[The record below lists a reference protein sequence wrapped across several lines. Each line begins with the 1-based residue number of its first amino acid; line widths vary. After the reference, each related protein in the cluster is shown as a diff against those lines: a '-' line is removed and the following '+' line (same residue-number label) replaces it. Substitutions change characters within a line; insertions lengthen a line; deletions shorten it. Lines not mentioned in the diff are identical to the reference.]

1 MRFLNNLTIKNL
13 KINKKRTISLI
24 IGIILAIFLIT
35 SVITIISSFQKT
47 LLEHTKKTKGD
58 YHYGFLNVPA
68 FELDEF
74 SKDENIDKIFVT
86 KILGYSSL
94 QESSGTNIP
103 LEILSFSQGSLDNLG
118 LEITDGRMPQTDSEI
133 IFSDTLTKYNETDI
147 KLGSQIELELQN
159 ADNLYKKTYTIVGI
173 VNITDEYIETVNN
186 PNSDKY
192 IAITKLNEYSESDK
206 LNVYI
211 KIKDLDKRL
220 ETIAKLQGIDDN
232 TYKNL
237 IGSNSAI
244 TEKNLSR
251 YENNKYVYLYN
262 NTLLGMQTGDYIDE
276 TAKMVYSVAVIIILV
291 IVLTSV
297 YCIRNSFDISITEK
311 IKQYG
316 ILSSIGATKKQIR
329 KIVFHEAFILGII
342 SIPIGI
348 IIGILFVYI
357 FLKILGLQLGKSLF
371 GMEFIFSTNL
381 YAIIITIILSSLVLY
396 LSARKSAKKA
406 SKLSPLE
413 AIKGSKNLKIN
424 SKKLKTPK
432 IIKKLFGI
440 GGVLAYKNIKR
451 NKKRYRTTIVSLILS
466 VTLLITAISFS
477 KYTSEVVKVYVNQE
491 NYDIFV
497 NSDDFEKL
505 KKVTEDAK
513 INRNRYQLY
522 RSLSVEIIDAEENYT
537 DNFKRLKTG
546 YTFCSLVSLG
556 KQEYERYIKS
566 LGLNYETV
574 KDKIILMDITTESIE
589 ENGKFTYQQID
600 CFDYVEGDKISM
612 NIDFNKES
620 IKTEIIK
627 ITSEKP
633 LFLAT
638 GPSAFL
644 IVSDEFMD
652 KYYIQENQPCFL
664 HIQTEDDIELEKYI
678 KENYSDSY
686 WAMGNNAESR
696 REQQSIITGVSIF
709 LYGFIIITAL
719 IGTTNIF
726 NTITTSMELRQREF
740 MQLKSI
746 GMTKKEFNK
755 MIRLETIFLGGKS
768 LIIGII
774 LGLILSYLIYLGF
787 SLNVEINYIFPIEAI
802 IISIIAVSI
811 LIGGM
816 MKYSLNK
823 INKLNIIET
832 IRNENI

>member
-118 LEITDGRMPQTDSEI
+118 LEITDGRIPQTDSEI

-159 ADNLYKKTYTIVGI
+159 GDNSYEKTYTIVGI

-237 IGSNSAI
+237 IGSNNAI

-276 TAKMVYSVAVIIILV
+276 TAKMVYSVAGIIILV
-291 IVLTSV
+291 IILTSV

-381 YAIIITIILSSLVLY
+381 YAIIITIILSCLVLY

-477 KYTSEVVKVYVNQE
+477 KYTSEVVKVYINQE

-505 KKVTEDAK
+505 KKITEDAK

-522 RSLSVEIIDAEENYT
+522 RSLSVEIIDAEEHYT
-537 DNFKRLKTG
+537 DNFKKLKTG

-566 LGLNYETV
+566 LGLNYETA

-589 ENGKFTYQQID
+589 ENDKFTYQQID
-600 CFDYVEGDKISM
+600 CFNYVEGDKISM

-620 IKTEIIK
+620 IETEIIK

-740 MQLKSI
+740 MHLKSI

-774 LGLILSYLIYLGF
+774 LGLILSYIIYLGF
-787 SLNVEINYIFPIEAI
+787 SLNVELNYIFPIEAI

-811 LIGGM
+811 LIGGI

>member
-118 LEITDGRMPQTDSEI
+118 LEITDGRIPQTDSEI
-133 IFSDTLTKYNETDI
+133 MFSDTLTKYNETDI

-159 ADNLYKKTYTIVGI
+159 GDNSYEKTYTIVGI

-276 TAKMVYSVAVIIILV
+276 TAKMVYSVAGIIILV

-381 YAIIITIILSSLVLY
+381 YAIIITIILSCLVLY

-477 KYTSEVVKVYVNQE
+477 KYTSEVVKVYINQE

-505 KKVTEDAK
+505 KKITEDAK

-522 RSLSVEIIDAEENYT
+522 RSLSVEIIDAEEHYT
-537 DNFKRLKTG
+537 DNFKKLKTG

-566 LGLNYETV
+566 LGLNYETA

-620 IKTEIIK
+620 IETEIIK

-740 MQLKSI
+740 MHLKSI

-787 SLNVEINYIFPIEAI
+787 SLNVELNYIFPIEAI

-811 LIGGM
+811 LIGGI

>member
-1 MRFLNNLTIKNL
+1 M
-13 KINKKRTISLI
+13 
-24 IGIILAIFLIT
+24 
-35 SVITIISSFQKT
+35 
-47 LLEHTKKTKGD
+47 
-58 YHYGFLNVPA
+58 
-68 FELDEF
+68 
-74 SKDENIDKIFVT
+74 
-86 KILGYSSL
+86 
-94 QESSGTNIP
+94 
-103 LEILSFSQGSLDNLG
+103 
-118 LEITDGRMPQTDSEI
+118 
-133 IFSDTLTKYNETDI
+133 
-147 KLGSQIELELQN
+147 
-159 ADNLYKKTYTIVGI
+159 
-173 VNITDEYIETVNN
+173 
-186 PNSDKY
+186 
-192 IAITKLNEYSESDK
+192 
-206 LNVYI
+206 
-211 KIKDLDKRL
+211 
-220 ETIAKLQGIDDN
+220 
-232 TYKNL
+232 

-251 YENNKYVYLYN
+251 YENNKYDYLYN

-276 TAKMVYSVAVIIILV
+276 TAKMVYSVAGIIILV

-381 YAIIITIILSSLVLY
+381 YAIIITIILSSLILY

-477 KYTSEVVKVYVNQE
+477 KYTSEVVKVYINQE

-505 KKVTEDAK
+505 KKITEDAK

-522 RSLSVEIIDAEENYT
+522 RSLSVEIIDAEEHYT
-537 DNFKRLKTG
+537 DNFKKLKTG

-566 LGLNYETV
+566 LGLNYETA

-589 ENGKFTYQQID
+589 ENDKFTYQQID
-600 CFDYVEGDKISM
+600 CFNYVEGDKISM

-620 IKTEIIK
+620 IETEIIK

-678 KENYSDSY
+678 KESYSDSY

-740 MQLKSI
+740 MHLKSI

-774 LGLILSYLIYLGF
+774 LGLILSYIIYLGF
-787 SLNVEINYIFPIEAI
+787 SLNVELNYIFPIEAI
-802 IISIIAVSI
+802 IIAIIAVSI
-811 LIGGM
+811 LIGGI

>member
-1 MRFLNNLTIKNL
+1 MRFLNNLTIKNF

-159 ADNLYKKTYTIVGI
+159 GDNSYKKTYTIVGM

-620 IKTEIIK
+620 IETEIIK

-638 GPSAFL
+638 GASAFL

-664 HIQTEDDIELEKYI
+664 HIQAEDDIELEKYI

-740 MQLKSI
+740 MHLKSI

-787 SLNVEINYIFPIEAI
+787 SLNVELNYIFPIEAI

-811 LIGGM
+811 LIGGI

>member
-1 MRFLNNLTIKNL
+1 MRFLNNLTIKNF

-118 LEITDGRMPQTDSEI
+118 LEITDGRIPQTDSEI

-159 ADNLYKKTYTIVGI
+159 GDNSYKKTYTIVGM

-276 TAKMVYSVAVIIILV
+276 TAKMVYSVAGIIILV

-413 AIKGSKNLKIN
+413 AIKGSKNLQIN

-664 HIQTEDDIELEKYI
+664 HIQAEDDIELEKYI

-740 MQLKSI
+740 MHLKSI

-787 SLNVEINYIFPIEAI
+787 SLNVELNYIFPIEAI

-811 LIGGM
+811 LIGGI

>member
-118 LEITDGRMPQTDSEI
+118 LEIIDGRIPQTDSEI

-159 ADNLYKKTYTIVGI
+159 GDNSYKKTYTIVGM

-186 PNSDKY
+186 LNSDKY

-220 ETIAKLQGIDDN
+220 ETIAKLQGIGDN

-237 IGSNSAI
+237 IGSNNAI

-276 TAKMVYSVAVIIILV
+276 TAKMVYSVAGIIILV
-291 IVLTSV
+291 IILTSV

-381 YAIIITIILSSLVLY
+381 YAIIITIILSSLILY

-413 AIKGSKNLKIN
+413 AIKGSRNLQIN

-505 KKVTEDAK
+505 KKITEDAK

-522 RSLSVEIIDAEENYT
+522 RSLSVEINDAEEHYT
-537 DNFKRLKTG
+537 DNFKKLKTG

-566 LGLNYETV
+566 LGLNYETA

-600 CFDYVEGDKISM
+600 CFNYVEGDKISIK
-612 NIDFNKES
+612 IDFNKDS
-620 IKTEIIK
+620 IETEIIK

-638 GPSAFL
+638 GASAFL

-664 HIQTEDDIELEKYI
+664 HIQVEDDIELEKYI

-696 REQQSIITGVSIF
+696 REQQSIITGVLIF
-709 LYGFIIITAL
+709 LYGSIIITAL

-740 MQLKSI
+740 MHLKSI

-787 SLNVEINYIFPIEAI
+787 SLNVELNYNFPIEAI

-811 LIGGM
+811 LIGGI

>member
-118 LEITDGRMPQTDSEI
+118 LEITDGRIPQTDSEI

-159 ADNLYKKTYTIVGI
+159 GDNSYEKTYTIVGI

-237 IGSNSAI
+237 IGSNNAI

-276 TAKMVYSVAVIIILV
+276 TAKMVYSVAGIIILV

-381 YAIIITIILSSLVLY
+381 YAIIITIILSCLVLY

-477 KYTSEVVKVYVNQE
+477 KYTSEVVKVYINQE

-505 KKVTEDAK
+505 KKITEDAK

-522 RSLSVEIIDAEENYT
+522 RSLSVEIIDAEEHYT
-537 DNFKRLKTG
+537 DNFKKLKTG

-566 LGLNYETV
+566 LGLNYETA

-589 ENGKFTYQQID
+589 ENDKFTYQQID
-600 CFDYVEGDKISM
+600 CFNYVEGDKISM
-612 NIDFNKES
+612 NIDFN
-620 IKTEIIK
+620 
-627 ITSEKP
+627 
-633 LFLAT
+633 
-638 GPSAFL
+638 
-644 IVSDEFMD
+644 
-652 KYYIQENQPCFL
+652 
-664 HIQTEDDIELEKYI
+664 
-678 KENYSDSY
+678 
-686 WAMGNNAESR
+686 
-696 REQQSIITGVSIF
+696 
-709 LYGFIIITAL
+709 
-719 IGTTNIF
+719 
-726 NTITTSMELRQREF
+726 
-740 MQLKSI
+740 
-746 GMTKKEFNK
+746 
-755 MIRLETIFLGGKS
+755 
-768 LIIGII
+768 
-774 LGLILSYLIYLGF
+774 
-787 SLNVEINYIFPIEAI
+787 
-802 IISIIAVSI
+802 
-811 LIGGM
+811 IGGI

>member
-1 MRFLNNLTIKNL
+1 MRFLNNLTIKNF

-118 LEITDGRMPQTDSEI
+118 LEITDGRIPQTDSEI

-159 ADNLYKKTYTIVGI
+159 GDNSYKKTYTIVGM

-220 ETIAKLQGIDDN
+220 ETIAKLQGIGDN

-237 IGSNSAI
+237 IGSNNAI

-276 TAKMVYSVAVIIILV
+276 TAKMVYSVAGIIILV
-291 IVLTSV
+291 IILTSV

-413 AIKGSKNLKIN
+413 AIKGSKNLQIN

-620 IKTEIIK
+620 IETEIIK

-638 GPSAFL
+638 GASAFL

-664 HIQTEDDIELEKYI
+664 HIQAEDDIELEKYI

-740 MQLKSI
+740 MHLKSI

-787 SLNVEINYIFPIEAI
+787 SLNVELNYIFPIEAI

-811 LIGGM
+811 LIGGI

>member
-1 MRFLNNLTIKNL
+1 
-13 KINKKRTISLI
+13 
-24 IGIILAIFLIT
+24 
-35 SVITIISSFQKT
+35 
-47 LLEHTKKTKGD
+47 
-58 YHYGFLNVPA
+58 
-68 FELDEF
+68 
-74 SKDENIDKIFVT
+74 
-86 KILGYSSL
+86 
-94 QESSGTNIP
+94 
-103 LEILSFSQGSLDNLG
+103 
-118 LEITDGRMPQTDSEI
+118 
-133 IFSDTLTKYNETDI
+133 
-147 KLGSQIELELQN
+147 
-159 ADNLYKKTYTIVGI
+159 
-173 VNITDEYIETVNN
+173 
-186 PNSDKY
+186 
-192 IAITKLNEYSESDK
+192 
-206 LNVYI
+206 
-211 KIKDLDKRL
+211 
-220 ETIAKLQGIDDN
+220 
-232 TYKNL
+232 
-237 IGSNSAI
+237 
-244 TEKNLSR
+244 
-251 YENNKYVYLYN
+251 
-262 NTLLGMQTGDYIDE
+262 
-276 TAKMVYSVAVIIILV
+276 
-291 IVLTSV
+291 
-297 YCIRNSFDISITEK
+297 
-311 IKQYG
+311 
-316 ILSSIGATKKQIR
+316 
-329 KIVFHEAFILGII
+329 
-342 SIPIGI
+342 
-348 IIGILFVYI
+348 
-357 FLKILGLQLGKSLF
+357 
-371 GMEFIFSTNL
+371 MEFIFSTNL

-413 AIKGSKNLKIN
+413 AIKGSKKLKIN

-566 LGLNYETV
+566 LGLNYETA

-664 HIQTEDDIELEKYI
+664 HIQAEDDIELEKYI

-740 MQLKSI
+740 MHLKSI

-787 SLNVEINYIFPIEAI
+787 SLNVELNYIFPIEAI

-811 LIGGM
+811 LIGGI

>member
-1 MRFLNNLTIKNL
+1 MRFLNNLTIKNF

-118 LEITDGRMPQTDSEI
+118 LEITDGRIPQTDSEI

-159 ADNLYKKTYTIVGI
+159 GDNSYKKTYTIVGM

-220 ETIAKLQGIDDN
+220 ETIAKLQGIGDN

-237 IGSNSAI
+237 IGSNNAI

-276 TAKMVYSVAVIIILV
+276 TAKMVYSVAGIIILV
-291 IVLTSV
+291 IILTSV

-505 KKVTEDAK
+505 KKVTEDVK

-589 ENGKFTYQQID
+589 ENGKFTYLQID

-755 MIRLETIFLGGKS
+755 MIILETIFLGGKS

>member
-1 MRFLNNLTIKNL
+1 MRFLNNLTIKNF

-118 LEITDGRMPQTDSEI
+118 LEITDGRIPQTDSEI

-159 ADNLYKKTYTIVGI
+159 GDNSYKKTYTIVGM

-276 TAKMVYSVAVIIILV
+276 TAKMVYSVAGIIILV

-413 AIKGSKNLKIN
+413 AIKGSKNLQIN

-620 IKTEIIK
+620 IETEIIK

-638 GPSAFL
+638 GASAFL

-664 HIQTEDDIELEKYI
+664 HIQAEDDIELEKYI

-740 MQLKSI
+740 MHLKSI

-787 SLNVEINYIFPIEAI
+787 SLNVELNYIFPIEAI

-811 LIGGM
+811 LIGGI

>member
-118 LEITDGRMPQTDSEI
+118 LEITDGRIPQTDSEI

-159 ADNLYKKTYTIVGI
+159 GDNSYEKTYTIVGI

-237 IGSNSAI
+237 IGSNNAI

-276 TAKMVYSVAVIIILV
+276 TAKMVYSVAGIIILV

-381 YAIIITIILSSLVLY
+381 YAIIITIILSCLVLY

-477 KYTSEVVKVYVNQE
+477 KYTSEVVKVYINQE

-505 KKVTEDAK
+505 KKITEDAK

-522 RSLSVEIIDAEENYT
+522 RSLSVEIIDAEEHYT
-537 DNFKRLKTG
+537 DNFKKLKTG

-566 LGLNYETV
+566 LGLNYETA

-589 ENGKFTYQQID
+589 ENDKFTYQQID
-600 CFDYVEGDKISM
+600 CFNYVEGDKISM

-620 IKTEIIK
+620 IETEIIK

-740 MQLKSI
+740 MHLKSI

-774 LGLILSYLIYLGF
+774 LGLILSYIIYLGF
-787 SLNVEINYIFPIEAI
+787 SLNVELNYIFPIEAI

-811 LIGGM
+811 LIGGI